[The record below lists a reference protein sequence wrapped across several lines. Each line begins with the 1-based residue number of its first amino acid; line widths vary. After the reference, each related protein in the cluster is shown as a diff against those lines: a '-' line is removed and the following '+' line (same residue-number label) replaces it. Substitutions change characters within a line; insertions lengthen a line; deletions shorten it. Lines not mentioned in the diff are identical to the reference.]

1 MKKSQKFQKIE
12 RQLQMTMIKKYL
24 KKDIYLQKK
33 DRKIAVAAG
42 GGNNNIQVVFKN
54 CSPFTNC
61 ISEINNTQI
70 NNAKD
75 NDVVMPM
82 YNLMKYSGKHQ
93 EAYGNTIEMNQL

>member
-33 DRKIAVAAG
+33 DRKLAVAAG

-93 EAYGNTIEMNQL
+93 EVYGNTIEMNQL